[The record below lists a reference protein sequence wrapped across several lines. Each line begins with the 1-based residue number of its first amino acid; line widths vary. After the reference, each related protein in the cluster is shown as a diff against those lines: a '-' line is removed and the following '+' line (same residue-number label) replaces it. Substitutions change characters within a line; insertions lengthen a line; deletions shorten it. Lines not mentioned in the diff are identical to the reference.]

1 VSLIDTATG
10 RFITDDNKY
19 DDERCI
25 NATVIVCPVCGADE
39 GTYCSDMDLNVDG
52 VHYDREST
60 MLEITGGV

>member
-1 VSLIDTATG
+1 MATIDTATG

-19 DDERCI
+19 DDERCL
-25 NATVIVCPVCGADE
+25 NATEIACPVCGAAE

-60 MLEITGGV
+60 MLEIKGGL